1 MTSRTIHLD
10 ITGMSCAN
18 CSGTIQDALESLD
31 GVSEADANFATDE
44 GSVTYDPDEVS
55 LQEIYDA
62 IDEAGYGAVSE
73 TVTVAIS
80 DMTCANCAETNETA
94 LESTPGVINAEVNY
108 ATDEAQVTYNPA
120 EVSVAA
126 LYDAIEDAGYS
137 PVREEGNDEDSGQ
150 DARDAARQNEI
161 RKQLRLTLF
170 GAVLSAPLL
179 FFLVEKFLLGGGIF
193 PETILGVE
201 FGWAEFLLATPVQL
215 VLGWP
220 FYKNSYKA
228 VVKNGHANM
237 DVLIALGSTTA
248 YVYSV
253 AVLLEVIAGG
263 LYFDT
268 AALILLFIT
277 LGNYLEAR
285 SKGQAGEAL
294 RKLLEM
300 EADTA
305 TVVDEDG
312 NEKEVAL
319 EDVEVGDRMKVRPG
333 EQIPTDGVVVDGQSA
348 VDESMVTGESVPVEK
363 EEDDEVVG
371 STINENGVLV
381 VEATKVGEDT
391 ALQQIVQ
398 TVKEAQSRQPD
409 IQNLADRISAYF
421 VPAVIVNAL
430 LWSIV
435 WFLFPE
441 ALAGFVEWVPLL
453 DLVAGGP
460 VAAGGVSVFEFA
472 IIVFASAVLIAC
484 PCALGLATPAATMVG
499 TTIGAQNGVLFKG
512 GDILERAKDVDTV
525 VFDKTGTLTKGEME
539 LTDVVVFDNDGQP
552 IPDGGDPAADGGQL
566 TARDRLSEDD
576 VLRLAAIAESGS
588 EHPLARAIVDGAR
601 ERGID
606 VSDPDDFEN
615 VPGHGIKATVGDSKV
630 LVGNRKLLRD
640 NGIDPSPAQETM
652 ERLENEGKTAMPV
665 AYEGE
670 LVGVVADADTIKESA
685 KDAVSQLRERG
696 VDVMMITGDNER
708 TARAVAEQV
717 GIDPENVRAEV
728 LPEDKSDAVESIQD
742 DGRKAMMVG
751 DGVND
756 APALAV
762 AHVGTAIGSGTDVA
776 IEAADVTLMRDDP
789 VDVVKAIRISDATL
803 QKIKQNLVWALGYNT
818 SMIPLASLGL
828 LQPVLAA
835 AAMAF
840 SSVSVLSNSLLF
852 RRYTP
857 TTTTSSSD
865 ASADTIHYPMS
876 TLSRQTVRKYLVD
889 TAASEPT
896 YLRARDVASD
906 LDGSPKAVAQYLSQL
921 QDELVDVSL
930 EKWARSKST
939 TWKLEVCEA

>member
-1 MTSRTIHLD
+1 MTSRTTHLD
-10 ITGMSCAN
+10 ITGMTCAN
-18 CSGTIQDALESLD
+18 CSATVGDALESLD
-31 GVSEADANFATDE
+31 GVVEANANFATDE
-44 GSVTYDPDEVS
+44 GSVEYDPGKVTLE
-55 LQEIYDA
+55 EIYKA
-62 IDEAGYGAVSE
+62 IEDAGYGAVSD
-73 TVTVAIS
+73 TVTIGIS
-80 DMTCANCAETNETA
+80 DMTCANCVQTNETA
-94 LESTPGVINAEVNY
+94 LENTPGVIAAEANF
-108 ATDEAQVTYNPA
+108 ATDEAQVRYNPA
-120 EVSVAA
+120 DTSLDA
-126 LYDAIEDAGYS
+126 LYDAIESAGYS
-137 PVREEGNDEDSGQ
+137 PVREDGDDGDSGE
-150 DARDAARQNEI
+150 DARDAARQAEI

-179 FFLVEKFLLGGGIF
+179 FFLIDSYLLGGAF
-193 PETILGVE
+193 VPETVFGVE
-201 FGWAEFLLATPVQL
+201 LGWVEFLLATPVQAL
-215 VLGWP
+215 LGWP

-228 VVKNGHANM
+228 IVTNGRANM

-248 YVYSV
+248 YVYSI

-268 AALILLFIT
+268 AALILVFIT

-300 EADTA
+300 EAETA

-312 NEKEVAL
+312 NEEEIPL
-319 EDVEVGDRMKVRPG
+319 EDVKVGDRMKVRPG

-363 EEDDEVVG
+363 GEGDEVVG

-421 VPAVIVNAL
+421 VPAVIVNAV
-430 LWSIV
+430 LWSVV

-441 ALAGFVEWVPLL
+441 ALAGFVDWLPLWGQ
-453 DLVAGGP
+453 VAGGP
-460 VAAGGVSVFEFA
+460 AVAGGTVTVFEFA

-525 VFDKTGTLTKGEME
+525 VFDKTGTLTEGEME
-539 LTDVVVFDNDGQP
+539 LTDVVVFDGDGQP
-552 IPDGGDPAADGGQL
+552 VTDGGDPATDGDPASGASGTSSDRRSDGGQL
-566 TARDRLSEDD
+566 TARDRLSKDD
-576 VLRLAAIAESGS
+576 VLRLAASAESGS
-588 EHPLARAIVDGAR
+588 EHPLARAIVEGAE
-601 ERGID
+601 ERGLD
-606 VSDPDDFEN
+606 VTGPEDFEN
-615 VPGHGIKATVGDSKV
+615 VPGHGIRATVGGSEV

-640 NGIDPSPAQETM
+640 NDIDPAPAEETM
-652 ERLENEGKTAMPV
+652 ERLENEGKTAMLV
-665 AYEGE
+665 AVDGE
-670 LVGVVADADTIKESA
+670 LVGVVADADTVKETA
-685 KDAVSQLRERG
+685 KDAVSALQERN

-708 TARAVAEQV
+708 TARAVAKQV
-717 GIDPENVRAEV
+717 GIDPTNVRAEV
-728 LPEDKSDAVESIQD
+728 LPEDKSDAVESIQAE
-742 DGRKAMMVG
+742 GRQAMMVG

-789 VDVVKAIRISDATL
+789 LDVVKAIRISDATL

-840 SSVSVLSNSLLF
+840 SSISVLSNSLLF

-857 TTTTSSSD
+857 D
-865 ASADTIHYPMS
+865 HDYE
-876 TLSRQTVRKYLVD
+876 LLGK
-889 TAASEPT
+889 
-896 YLRARDVASD
+896 LR
-906 LDGSPKAVAQYLSQL
+906 
-921 QDELVDVSL
+921 
-930 EKWARSKST
+930 
-939 TWKLEVCEA
+939 

>member
-1 MTSRTIHLD
+1 MTSQTIHLD

-18 CSGTIQDALESLD
+18 CSATIQDTLESLD

-55 LQEIYDA
+55 LKEIYEA

-73 TVTVAIS
+73 TVTITIS

-94 LESTPGVINAEVNY
+94 LEETAGVINAEVNY

-120 EVSVAA
+120 EVSLDA

-137 PVREEGNDEDSGQ
+137 PVREEDSDEDSGQ
-150 DARDAARQNEI
+150 DARDAARQAEI

-179 FFLVEKFLLGGGIF
+179 FFLVEKFFLGGGLI
-193 PETILGVE
+193 PESVFGIE
-201 FGWAEFLLATPVQL
+201 FGWVEFLLATPVQA

-228 VVKNGHANM
+228 IVKNGRANM

-253 AVLLEVIAGG
+253 AVLSGLIAGG

-268 AALILLFIT
+268 AALILVFIT

-300 EADTA
+300 EAETA

-312 NEKEVAL
+312 NEEEIPL
-319 EDVEVGDRMKVRPG
+319 EDVDVGDRMKVRPG

-363 EEDDEVVG
+363 GEGDEVVG

-381 VEATKVGEDT
+381 VEATKIGEDT

-398 TVKEAQSRQPD
+398 TVKEAQSRQPE

-421 VPAVIVNAL
+421 VPAVIANAL
-430 LWSIV
+430 LWGVV

-441 ALAGFVEWVPLL
+441 ALAGFVDWLPLWGQ
-453 DLVAGGP
+453 VAGGP
-460 VAAGGVSVFEFA
+460 APAGGTVTVFEFA

-525 VFDKTGTLTKGEME
+525 VFDKTGTLTEGEME
-539 LTDVVVFDNDGQP
+539 LTDVVAFDTNGDP
-552 IPDGGDPAADGGQL
+552 VADGGGPAADGGQL
-566 TARDRLSEDD
+566 TAREQLSEDD
-576 VLRLAAIAESGS
+576 VLRLAATAESGS
-588 EHPLARAIVDGAR
+588 EHPLARAIVEGAE
-601 ERGID
+601 ERGLD
-606 VSDPDDFEN
+606 VTEPDDFEN
-615 VPGHGIKATVGDSKV
+615 VPGHGIRATVGDSEV
-630 LVGNRKLLRD
+630 LVGNRKLMRD
-640 NGIDPSPAQETM
+640 NGIDPSPAAETM
-652 ERLENEGKTAMPV
+652 ERLENEGKTAMLV

-670 LVGVVADADTIKESA
+670 LVGVVADADTVKESA
-685 KDAVSQLRERG
+685 KDAVSALQERG

-717 GIDPENVRAEV
+717 GIDPGNVRAEV
-728 LPEDKSDAVESIQD
+728 LPEDKSNAVDSIQD
-742 DGRKAMMVG
+742 EGRQAMMVG

-789 VDVVKAIRISDATL
+789 LDVVKAIRISDATL

-818 SMIPLASLGL
+818 AMIPLASLGL

-840 SSVSVLSNSLLF
+840 SSVSVLTNSLLF

-857 TTTTSSSD
+857 D
-865 ASADTIHYPMS
+865 HDYK
-876 TLSRQTVRKYLVD
+876 LLGF
-889 TAASEPT
+889 
-896 YLRARDVASD
+896 LR
-906 LDGSPKAVAQYLSQL
+906 
-921 QDELVDVSL
+921 
-930 EKWARSKST
+930 
-939 TWKLEVCEA
+939 